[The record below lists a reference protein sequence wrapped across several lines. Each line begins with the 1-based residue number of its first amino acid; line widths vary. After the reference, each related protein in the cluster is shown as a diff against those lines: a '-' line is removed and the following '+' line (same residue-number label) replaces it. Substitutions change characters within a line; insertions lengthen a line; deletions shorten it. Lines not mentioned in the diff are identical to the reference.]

1 MPKEPTREP
10 TMEGAKAASRDTAKV
25 AAKTAARDAARTAS
39 KETPVAARP
48 GITRVLVVEDDRS
61 SKTVITAA
69 LLSEYEVTTASN
81 GLEALRIIK
90 AGHMP
95 DLVVTDVMM
104 PDLDGIEMVKRLRAY
119 AKTAK
124 LPIIIL
130 TAKADGESYQL
141 GRDVGANDY
150 LTKPLTSDR
159 LLASVRRVL
168 GA

>member
-1 MPKEPTREP
+1 MPKEGSRE
-10 TMEGAKAASRDTAKV
+10 SRKP
-25 AAKTAARDAARTAS
+25 KPTAS
-39 KETPVAARP
+39 KPAPAKQSASKSAPAKEART
-48 GITRVLVVEDDRS
+48 GALRVLVVEDDRS

-69 LLSEYEVTTASN
+69 LLSEYEVTTASH

-90 AGHMP
+90 AGHLP

-104 PDLDGIEMVKRLRAY
+104 PELDGIEMVRRLRAY
-119 AKTAK
+119 SKTAK

-130 TAKADGESYQL
+130 TAKADADSYQL

-168 GA
+168 SA